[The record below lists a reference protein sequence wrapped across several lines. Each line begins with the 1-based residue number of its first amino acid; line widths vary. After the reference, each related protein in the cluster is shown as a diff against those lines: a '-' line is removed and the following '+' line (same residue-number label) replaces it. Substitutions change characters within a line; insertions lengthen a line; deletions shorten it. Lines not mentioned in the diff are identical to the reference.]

1 MPRKTYSEQF
11 KLDAVELHHSSPE
24 LTITA
29 LAAEL
34 GINRNTLKT
43 WIRTYTPDTHTGAS
57 PASIPDAQQAK
68 RIAELK
74 TTLARVQQE
83 RDILRRATQY
93 FGGRDD
99 LVSRFQFID
108 DTRTEFPVKRL
119 CQVLG
124 INRSS
129 YYKYQATRP
138 RRTARLIE
146 DALLAARVITVFT
159 AAGGCY
165 GARRVTV
172 ELNDTAAGGGA
183 AAAPVNRKRVAR
195 LMAAHR
201 LAGLTTKRC
210 VTTTVAEKSRR
221 VFADLVHRDFT
232 AEAPNQLYVGDIT
245 YLPIADGSNMYLATV
260 IDCFSRQ
267 LVGFAI
273 ADHMRTS
280 PVQEAI
286 SQAAGRR
293 GNCGG
298 LGGAVFHSDHGSV
311 YTSGAFQKT
320 CRDLKITQSMGTAGS
335 SADNALAE
343 SFNAALKREVLRG
356 RRNFAT
362 QLVCRREVFAWCV
375 RYNTVRRHS
384 WCGYLTPQGFE
395 EARAV

>member
-1 MPRKTYSEQF
+1 M
-11 KLDAVELHHSSPE
+11 
-24 LTITA
+24 
-29 LAAEL
+29 
-34 GINRNTLKT
+34 
-43 WIRTYTPDTHTGAS
+43 
-57 PASIPDAQQAK
+57 
-68 RIAELK
+68 
-74 TTLARVQQE
+74 
-83 RDILRRATQY
+83 
-93 FGGRDD
+93 
-99 LVSRFQFID
+99 SRFQFID

-146 DALLAARVITVFT
+146 DALLAARVITVFD

-165 GARRVTV
+165 GARRVTA
-172 ELNDTAAGGGA
+172 ELNDPAAGGGA

-201 LAGLTTKRC
+201 LTGFTKKRR
-210 VTTTVAEKSRR
+210 VTTTAAEKSRR
-221 VFADLVHRDFT
+221 VFADRVHRDFT

-273 ADHMRTS
+273 ADHMRT
-280 PVQEAI
+280 PLVQEAI
-286 SQAAGRR
+286 SEAAGRR

-320 CRDLKITQSMGTAGS
+320 CRDLKATQSMGTVGS

-343 SFNAALKREVLRG
+343 SFNAALKREVLRDLKS
-356 RRNFAT
+356 FAT
-362 QLVCRREVFAWCV
+362 RWCAVGRSSPGVFATTPCAGIPGAGISLRRGLRRPGLCRLVTCTMPYSPCPPNRGQAPPSSWAC
-375 RYNTVRRHS
+375 RSTTPPTPGTSPTSTVTR
-384 WCGYLTPQGFE
+384 
-395 EARAV
+395 